1 MVLYDQYGG
10 ALLDAL
16 ATKQT
21 LRGQMVAWLRVSRE
35 YAGLVRASQE
45 LTRAGSQH
53 LQAAE
58 ELRSSAAGLIAN
70 RLQPSRNGRR
80 KTPGGRTAQG
90 ASLMIVDVLSQYA
103 FMDAAGWLPPREPE
117 IVAAQLER
125 IAQKGLYS

>member
-1 MVLYDQYGG
+1 VVLYDQYGG

-16 ATKQT
+16 ATEQT

-53 LQAAE
+53 LQA
-58 ELRSSAAGLIAN
+58 AN